1 MAHPILDEER
11 FRNEDVAF
19 AYIEA
24 LLWPNGPVCHHC
36 GNCDP
41 KRIKKMEGKTTRKGL
56 YNCKDCR
63 KQFTVRM
70 GTIFEDSHLP
80 LHLWLQIIH
89 LMCASK
95 KGIATRQVQRMLQCS
110 MKTAWFLTHR
120 IRAAMQDGSLAPM
133 GGPGQIV
140 EIDETQF
147 GKIEGAPKRIPQG
160 GGFRNTV
167 LTLVERSGSA
177 RTFHVEGTRMADL
190 LPVVRANIDPKSTVM
205 TDEHASYNK
214 LGNEFARH
222 ATVTHSADE
231 YVRYT
236 NAVMFPSGEPYIVH
250 TNTVEGFFSVFK
262 RGMTGIYQ
270 HCSEKHLHRYLVE
283 FNFRYSNREKLG
295 IDDVARAEIALK
307 GFSGKRLTY
316 RTTCH

>member
-11 FRNEDVAF
+11 FHDEDVAF

-41 KRIKKMEGKTTRKGL
+41 KRIKKLKGKATRKGL
-56 YNCKDCR
+56 YNCKECR

-70 GTIFEDSHLP
+70 GSIFEDSHLP
-80 LHLWLQIIH
+80 LRLWLQVIH

-95 KGIATRQVQRMLQCS
+95 KGISTRQVQRMLRCS

-120 IRAAMQDGSLAPM
+120 IRAAMADGSLAPM

-147 GKIEGAPKRIPQG
+147 GKIDGAPKKIPRG

-167 LTLVERSGSA
+167 LTLVERGGSA

-190 LPVVRANIDPKSTVM
+190 LPVIRANIDPKSTLM

-236 NAVMFPSGEPYIVH
+236 NAVMFPTGIPYTIH

-270 HCSEKHLHRYLVE
+270 HCAEKHLHRYLGE
-283 FNFRYSNREKLG
+283 FQS
-295 IDDVARAEIALK
+295 
-307 GFSGKRLTY
+307 
-316 RTTCH
+316 